1 MLQVEENYEKLKSE
15 NTILLT
21 ELQQFIKLNDENEKR
36 NKKLEQEL
44 QTIKQERDKLINQNA
59 ADTESFIRFNSLI
72 NFQFFFQLKRANIS
86 FFLIT

>member
-59 ADTESFIRFNSLI
+59 ADTESFLRFNSLI
-72 NFQFFFQLKRANIS
+72 NFQFFFSLKEQILA
-86 FFLIT
+86 FF